1 MYSIKRACTCCCT
14 RYGQGHVPLLVV
26 VESIVTMEELAL
38 VLHGCHRGGSNCM
51 NYGAYRIG

>member
-26 VESIVTMEELAL
+26 VESIVTIEELAL
-38 VLHGCHRGGSNCM
+38 VLV
-51 NYGAYRIG
+51 AIEEDLTA